1 MPLHLPRATKSG
13 VAAVTAVAL
22 GCGLLT
28 ATAATAADAAAPVTS
43 PWPLVVT
50 EIAPDNTGY
59 DNFEFF
65 EVANTSGTDID
76 LSAAGITL
84 AYTFTN
90 SDDRA
95 KDVPLTV
102 PAGTI
107 VPAGQPVVFW
117 VDYTTGNVDTSVKTE
132 DDFRSFYAAETG
144 QPAGTY
150 PIVRVTGQAG
160 LANSG
165 ERGLRLVAAD
175 GSAISWSYYPTG
187 SVAVARSAHFKLP
200 GTASARGLDI
210 LTAAGTP
217 SPGTV
222 LAEALV
228 VPEPPDPEPTD
239 PTPEPTTPAPIPTT
253 EPTPTP
259 TTPAPAAATPSLM
272 ITEALPDSINMGGS
286 DGYEFVE
293 IYNPTNRSIN
303 FSDYVLRYLYPL
315 EDLTNSS
322 VVDWLS
328 TPTDPVVAPGATLV
342 LWIKN
347 GPNDTL
353 TAADFNAVYGTSLTL
368 GTDLVEVYS
377 GGMANGSPRGLEITT
392 RTGVSL
398 NTAYYNLGG
407 AKDVVVSKGL
417 QYAHD
422 PASPARQALTGPAAP
437 TPGTVTPG
445 QVPAALVVSPADT
458 SAPQVTDRTPPA
470 FSLDRALTVQASVTD
485 DHLTRSVTLF
495 LKGSSDADFQAINLT
510 SDGSDGY
517 AHAVSATDL
526 TGKRWFDYYL
536 VASDGTNT
544 TTTPTRRIAA
554 EGVDTSPVR
563 LNVTEGQFL
572 SGTTT
577 VAGAAD
583 TYPSPVELAIDGTP
597 VTTQAALEAA
607 PVFAFEAGGV
617 NTFFKNGVLIGTEV
631 LHIFDDGI
639 YSGFETISTPV
650 PLTSVTQGQPL
661 TLSVYA
667 GTKAA
672 PVIDLDEN
680 NDDFQIKN
688 LRLVLPDGRTLRPAG
703 YTDPAKVLNM
713 GDSAGKLDFYDAV
726 FTLPD
731 DAFTARAASWDT
743 RLVADGDH
751 TVRASTGTDE
761 VTRRVVVDNTAP
773 AITSPLVE
781 GRDYQGSFTVDATAT
796 DAGSG
801 VASLT
806 ATLDDD
812 AVTLPLTTS
821 SLTLQPGAHTFAA
834 TATDAAGNT
843 TTHTVTFSTPVEK
856 PSSGALSPGHSATV
870 EGPGVDL
877 SATVTDPSGDRLDVT
892 FNEGYRLLPTDAA
905 VTSYSGTTGVA
916 GGLDRSGRTVL
927 TGEDLARMST
937 ADGVDATVTSD
948 DAFPYQLFEVSVPE
962 GSGEDYL
969 ARVSWAGTANADAKV
984 LLYVLNT
991 TTGTWEELDRH
1002 VTIGEGSTEF
1012 TLTGTVPA
1020 AGHATDGVIQVLVQH
1035 SEGFAGADLS
1045 SRTGPAARA
1054 TGGTDTPRSEY
1065 DFTLGWESDTQ
1076 YYNDTYYDR
1085 QLDIHE
1091 YFLDNREAMNLQY
1104 VFHTG
1109 DIVDN
1114 HTDQHQWDNAT
1125 AAYQMLDDAQL
1136 PYGVLAGNHDVGH
1149 KEVDYGPYS
1158 TYFGADR
1165 FSANPWYGG
1174 SYQDNRGHY
1183 DLITAGGLD
1192 FIMLYMGWAPGDA
1205 EIAWMNEVLAQYPER
1220 KAVINLHEY
1229 MLTTGGLGEV
1239 PQRIY
1244 DEVVAPN
1251 PNVIMVFSG
1260 HYHDA
1265 FTRVDAFDDD
1275 GDGVADR
1282 KVHQILFDYQG
1293 LPEGGQ
1299 AFLRLMHFDNEG
1311 KTITSRTYSPYL
1323 DQFNST
1329 DPSLDL
1335 EHQEFTMDYADLNL
1349 VPQTKSL
1356 GTDAFTAEI
1365 LTAHTI
1371 ASFADVASGTT
1382 LTATWQDPGAGLHG
1396 WYVTTTDPFGAVDRS
1411 PVQLLTVTAAPAV
1424 PTDPTTP
1431 PLDPGTPGPG
1441 AGTGGGGA
1449 GGNAPP
1455 SASTPGA
1462 ADPTRPTTP
1471 GSTAPSKATGE
1482 LPLTG
1487 PSAGLFLTLGLA
1499 LALMAVGAV
1508 AVTGA
1513 RRSRETPTPE

>member
-1 MPLHLPRATKSG
+1 MPLHLPRATTKG

-22 GCGLLT
+22 GCGLLA
-28 ATAATAADAAAPVTS
+28 ATAATAANAATAAATATS

-65 EVANTSGTDID
+65 EVVNTSGTDID
-76 LSAAGITL
+76 LSAAGVKL
-84 AYTFTN
+84 AYTFVN
-90 SDDRA
+90 SDDRT
-95 KDVPLTV
+95 KDVPLTI
-102 PAGTI
+102 PAGTV

-117 VDYTTGNVDTSVKTE
+117 IDYTSGNVDTSVKTD
-132 DDFRSFYAAETG
+132 DDFRNFYAAETG

-160 LANSG
+160 LANGG
-165 ERGLRLVAAD
+165 ERGIRLVAAD
-175 GSAISWSYYPTG
+175 SSVISWSYYPTG
-187 SVAVARSAHFKLP
+187 SVAAARSAHFKLP
-200 GTASARGLDI
+200 STTSARSLDV
-210 LTAAGTP
+210 LTAAGVP

-228 VPEPPDPEPTD
+228 APTEPTD
-239 PTPEPTTPAPIPTT
+239 PETGEPTPDPTVPPTTDPTTPPT
-253 EPTPTP
+253 
-259 TTPAPAAATPSLM
+259 APAAGTPPLM
-272 ITEALPDSINMGGS
+272 ITEALPDSINVGGS

-293 IYNPTNRSIN
+293 VYNTTDRPIS
-303 FSDYVLRYLYPL
+303 FADYVLRYLYPL

-328 TPTDPVVAPGATLV
+328 TPTDPVIAPGKTLV
-342 LWIKN
+342 LWVKN
-347 GPNDTL
+347 GPNDAL
-353 TAADFNAVYGTSLTL
+353 TAADFNAVFGTSLTL
-368 GTDLVEVYS
+368 GTDLVEVFS

-392 RTGVSL
+392 RTGVSV
-398 NTAYYNLGG
+398 NKAYYNLGG

-417 QYAHD
+417 QYAYD
-422 PASPARQALTGPAAP
+422 PAAPARQTLTGSAAP
-437 TPGTVTPG
+437 TPGAVTPG
-445 QVPAALVVSPADT
+445 QVPAAPVTSPADT
-458 SAPQVTDRTPPA
+458 SAPKVTDRTPST
-470 FSLDRALTVQASVTD
+470 FSLTEALTVDATVTD
-485 DHLTRSVTLF
+485 DVLTRTVTLF
-495 LKGSSDADFQAINLT
+495 LKGSSDADFQAINLA
-510 SDGSDGY
+510 SDGKDGY
-517 AHAVSATDL
+517 RHAVSAADL

-536 VASDGTNT
+536 VASDGSNT
-544 TTTPTRRIAA
+544 TTTTTRRIAA
-554 EGVDTSPVR
+554 EGIDTSPVR
-563 LNVTEGQFL
+563 LNVADGQFVA
-572 SGTTT
+572 GTTT
-577 VAGAAD
+577 IAGSAD
-583 TYPSPVELAIDGTP
+583 TYPSPVTLDIDGAP
-597 VTTQAALEAA
+597 VTTQPALEAA

-617 NTFFKNGVLIGTEV
+617 DTFFKNGVLIGTDV
-631 LHIFDDGI
+631 LRIFDDGI
-639 YSGFETISTPV
+639 YSGFDTISTPV
-650 PLTSVTQGQPL
+650 PLSYVTQGQTL

-672 PVIDLDEN
+672 PAIDLGEN

-688 LRLVLPDGRTLRPAG
+688 LRLILPDGRTLRPAG

-731 DAFTARAASWDT
+731 DAFTARSASWDT
-743 RLVADGDH
+743 RAVADGDH
-751 TVRASTGTDE
+751 TVRATTGSDE

-781 GRDYQGSFTVDATAT
+781 GKNYQGPFTVDAAAT

-801 VASLT
+801 IASLT

-812 AVTLPLTTS
+812 AVALPLETS
-821 SLTLQPGAHTFAA
+821 SLTLQPGTHVFTA
-834 TATDAAGNT
+834 TATDAAGNAA
-843 TTHTVTFSTPVEK
+843 THTVTFSTPVEK
-856 PSSGALSPGHSATV
+856 PSSGSLSPGDSATV
-870 EGPGVDL
+870 AGPGVEL
-877 SATVTDPSGDRLDVT
+877 TATVTDPSGDILDVT
-892 FNEGYRLLPTDAA
+892 FNEGYRLSPTDAS
-905 VTSYSGTTGVA
+905 VTSYSGTTRVA
-916 GGLDRSGRTVL
+916 SGLDRAGSTALSGD
-927 TGEDLARMST
+927 DLAKMT
-937 ADGVDATVTSD
+937 AADGIDATVTSD
-948 DAFPYQLFEVSVPE
+948 DAFPYQLFDVSVPE
-962 GSGEDYL
+962 GSGDDYL
-969 ARVSWAGTANADAKV
+969 ARVSWSGTANAGAKV
-984 LLYVLNT
+984 LLYVLDVA
-991 TTGTWEELDRH
+991 TGTWQELDRH
-1002 VTIGEGSTEF
+1002 VTIGEDSTEF
-1012 TLTGTVPA
+1012 TLGGTVPA
-1020 AGHATDGVIQVLVQH
+1020 TGHTKGGVIQVLVQH
-1035 SEGFAGADLS
+1035 SEGFAGADQS
-1045 SRTGPAARA
+1045 TRTGPAARA
-1054 TGGTDTPRSEY
+1054 TGGSDTPRSEY

-1085 QLDIHE
+1085 QLDIHN

-1158 TYFGADR
+1158 TYFGEAR
-1165 FSANPWYGG
+1165 FASNPWFGG

-1205 EIAWMNEVLAQYPER
+1205 EIAWMNDVLARYPER
-1220 KAVINLHEY
+1220 KAIINLHEY

-1239 PQRIY
+1239 PQRIH
-1244 DEVVAPN
+1244 DEVVATN

-1275 GDGVADR
+1275 GDGVPDR

-1329 DPSLDL
+1329 DPSL
-1335 EHQEFTMDYADLNL
+1335 EIQHQEFTMDYADFNL

-1356 GTDAFTAEI
+1356 GTDFFSAEI
-1365 LTAHTI
+1365 LTTHAI

-1382 LTATWQDPGAGLHG
+1382 LSATWETPGAGLHG
-1396 WYVTTTDPFGAVDRS
+1396 WYVTTTDPFGAIDRS
-1411 PVQLLTVTAAPAV
+1411 AVQLLTVAAGPVV
-1424 PTDPTTP
+1424 PTDPPTKPVEPGTGGAGSGGTGSGGTGSGST
-1431 PLDPGTPGPG
+1431 GTPGATDPAAPSSG
-1441 AGTGGGGA
+1441 KAAGDA
-1449 GGNAPP
+1449 GGK
-1455 SASTPGA
+1455 AS
-1462 ADPTRPTTP
+1462 
-1471 GSTAPSKATGE
+1471 GE
-1482 LPLTG
+1482 LAMTG
-1487 PSAGLFLTLGLA
+1487 TSAGLFLLLGLA
-1499 LALMAVGAV
+1499 FSLLTAGATAVV
-1508 AVTGA
+1508 AARARRGA
-1513 RRSRETPTPE
+1513 RE